1 MEMKYIVFVFI
12 KGYPLFLKLN
22 DFNVVFVLNY
32 RFRPL
37 SIQMM
42 PLSDFSKKGKWA
54 TVSDKLRKYDTC
66 NFMKIRR
73 LVFVLIFL
81 PKYY

>member
-1 MEMKYIVFVFI
+1 
-12 KGYPLFLKLN
+12 
-22 DFNVVFVLNY
+22 
-32 RFRPL
+32 
-37 SIQMM
+37 MM
-42 PLSDFSKKGKWA
+42 PLPDFSKKGKWA

-73 LVFVLIFL
+73 LGFVLIFL

>member
-1 MEMKYIVFVFI
+1 
-12 KGYPLFLKLN
+12 
-22 DFNVVFVLNY
+22 
-32 RFRPL
+32 
-37 SIQMM
+37 M
-42 PLSDFSKKGKWA
+42 PLPDFSKKGKWA

-81 PKYY
+81 PKYYIIGCSHLYDTYFLKIDLCLFVCLGKAGKATSL

>member
-1 MEMKYIVFVFI
+1 
-12 KGYPLFLKLN
+12 
-22 DFNVVFVLNY
+22 
-32 RFRPL
+32 
-37 SIQMM
+37 MM
-42 PLSDFSKKGKWA
+42 PLPDFSKKGKWA
-54 TVSDKLRKYDTC
+54 TVSDELRKYDTF